1 VGILNRLR
9 NLVPIGRPIIRREPV
24 TYRAIGVVRNR
35 IREPRTTGWADVRSD
50 IFLRDDLAAALEAI
64 DGFSHAIVIF
74 HMDRIPDDERRPLRL
89 PLAGENAAE
98 IGLFATRIPLR
109 PNAIGVA
116 VVPIIWRRKSV
127 LRVTGLDALDG
138 TPVLDLKPY
147 LPKYDAVPTARLP
160 GWAISAM
167 EG

>member
-1 VGILNRLR
+1 
-9 NLVPIGRPIIRREPV
+9 
-24 TYRAIGVVRNR
+24 VVRNR

-50 IFLRDDLAAALEAI
+50 IFLHDELAEALEGI
-64 DGFSHAIVIF
+64 DGFSHAIVVF
-74 HMDRIPDDERRPLRL
+74 HLDRIQDDERRPLRL

-116 VVPIIWRRKSV
+116 IVPIIWRRKSV
-127 LRVTGLDALDG
+127 LRVMGLDALNG
-138 TPVLDLKPY
+138 SPVLDLKPY
-147 LPKYDAVPTARLP
+147 LPKYDAVPDARLP
-160 GWAISAM
+160 DWAISAM